1 MAVGVVAVLRPT
13 GAAAGSVAD
22 RGTDGIGEDVV
33 RFSRA
38 ELEAFRDATVPDL
51 VGAVPP
57 RLVFVGINPGLWTAA
72 TLTHFAHP
80 SNRFYPALHRAGI
93 TDRELDRV
101 AGLTPGDRVHLLERG
116 VAITNL
122 VPRATARASELSTEE
137 LRAGAV
143 ALRERLGTWRPRVV
157 AIAGVTAYRTAF
169 GVPRAQLG
177 LQAIR
182 LAGAELWLV
191 PNPSGLNAHETTDS
205 LAAAYAAAAVAAG
218 VLEPSGDAG
227 SVGPRR

>member
-1 MAVGVVAVLRPT
+1 M
-13 GAAAGSVAD
+13 
-22 RGTDGIGEDVV
+22 

-51 VGAVPP
+51 VGTVPP

-72 TLTHFAHP
+72 TGTHFAHP

-101 AGLTPGDRVHLLERG
+101 AGLTAEDRVHLLERG

-122 VPRATARASELSTEE
+122 VPRAPARASELSTEE
-137 LRAGAV
+137 LRAGA
-143 ALRERLGTWRPRVV
+143 ASLRERLGTWRPRVV

-169 GVPRAQLG
+169 GTPRAQLG
-177 LQAIR
+177 LQASA
-182 LAGAELWLV
+182 LDGAELWLV

-218 VLEPSGDAG
+218 VLEPPGAAG
-227 SVGPRR
+227 SARPGR

>member
-1 MAVGVVAVLRPT
+1 MGFT
-13 GAAAGSVAD
+13 
-22 RGTDGIGEDVV
+22 
-33 RFSRA
+33 RA
-38 ELEAFRDATVPDL
+38 ELEAFRGASVPDL
-51 VGAVPP
+51 VGTVPP

-72 TLTHFAHP
+72 TGTHFAHP

-101 AGLTPGDRVHLLERG
+101 AGLTAEDRVHLLERG

-137 LRAGAV
+137 LRAGA
-143 ALRERLGTWRPRVV
+143 ASLRARLRTWCPQVV

-169 GVPRAQLG
+169 GVPGAQLG
-177 LQAIR
+177 RQASGWD
-182 LAGAELWLV
+182 GAQLWLV

-205 LAAAYAAAAVAAG
+205 LASAYAAPAIAAG
-218 VLEPSGDAG
+218 VLDPPGAAG
-227 SVGPRR
+227 SARPRR